1 MNVEYNKQNYNSIDL
16 MKFIMAFAVV
26 AIHTQ
31 PLNNCRNRIL
41 ILVYNNIVEIAVPLF
56 FLSSGYLLSKRMTF
70 INTDSDINILTKHLN
85 KIIKLYVKWM
95 LIYTPL
101 EIYKD
106 IMHGNGIVKSILI
119 YFRGFLFV
127 GEQYNSWHLWYL
139 LSTIYSLILIIILYK
154 LKIFR
159 NMGGGCLL

>member
-1 MNVEYNKQNYNSIDL
+1 
-16 MKFIMAFAVV
+16 
-26 AIHTQ
+26 
-31 PLNNCRNRIL
+31 
-41 ILVYNNIVEIAVPLF
+41 
-56 FLSSGYLLSKRMTF
+56 
-70 INTDSDINILTKHLN
+70 
-85 KIIKLYVKWM
+85 M

-159 NMGGGCLL
+159 NMGGGMLIIGIVFSVISVGTSQFVLTEKNLIKALLLIKKLITYSIGSGRIFKGMIFIPLGIYLAKKEY